1 MTLDRYCPAGGVSL
15 SGPHQ
20 KPRLCRVVVGIS
32 FVFFPR
38 LLLLLLLRVV
48 LLCCRG
54 GLGRL
59 GSWWLASGPGRR
71 GLRGCRRV
79 WGPRLVVGSGRR
91 VVGLGWGR
99 SRSSGSSPG
108 WGPRLASPRGFPF
121 LPRFFSRLLLAL
133 LCASSL
139 ARSLWCPLFCPL
151 SFFFLLWPSASS
163 SVLLLCSRRRVL
175 PGSLFAC
182 LFVCGRFGLCS
193 PPSCLFALAA
203 VSWSPRRPLCTLA
216 SHLPWS
222 SI

>member
-121 LPRFFSRLLLAL
+121 LPRFFLASPPCFALCFLSRPLSLVSSVLPPLLLL
-133 LCASSL
+133 SSL
-139 ARSLWCPLFCPL
+139 ALCLVLCPP
-151 SFFFLLWPSASS
+151 
-163 SVLLLCSRRRVL
+163 
-175 PGSLFAC
+175 SLFSSACSAWLAVC
-182 LFVCGRFGLCS
+182 LFVCLWAVWACS

-216 SHLPWS
+216 SHLP
-222 SI
+222 

>member
-108 WGPRLASPRGFPF
+108 WGPRLASPVVSFFCLGFSRVSSLLCFVLPLSPALSGVLCF
-121 LPRFFSRLLLAL
+121 APSPSSFFSGPLPRPLSSFSVLVGVF
-133 LCASSL
+133 CL
-139 ARSLWCPLFCPL
+139 ARC
-151 SFFFLLWPSASS
+151 LL
-163 SVLLLCSRRRVL
+163 V
-175 PGSLFAC
+175 C
-182 LFVCGRFGLCS
+182 LFVGGLG
-193 PPSCLFALAA
+193 FAL
-203 VSWSPRRPLCTLA
+203 L
-216 SHLPWS
+216 LPACLLS
-222 SI
+222 LL